1 MRPGCLR
8 ARARGGQAAP
18 KRMRRET
25 VLAHTPAIEGAE
37 RVVPVPV
44 PAADVVVA
52 RDDPAHGVAEHRNL
66 VRLPALTS
74 GDRRCGVAGLSEKI
88 AIWRCDAW
96 APPGSGYGGGA
107 AAPETLELRHGAI
120 LAQEGATVHARE
132 GCAVRVG
139 RREEGAQHARWC
151 ESLPRGAPPAS
162 LACSCWC
169 RIVARDA
176 PGHTAAP
183 PWPVWLPPACAPR
196 ARAPRVADA
205 HGLEAAALI
214 QQAADRHAARLE
226 ALEVGAGLGAAGL
239 GEEHHVEPGPG
250 ACRSLLVAMS
260 YENQDPEECRKW
272 VHT

>member
-1 MRPGCLR
+1 MRCLR

-44 PAADVVVA
+44 PATDVVVA

-74 GDRRCGVAGLSEKI
+74 GDRRSGVAGLSEKI

-96 APPGSGYGGGA
+96 APPSSGYEGGA

-120 LAQEGATVHARE
+120 LAQEGAAVHARE

-151 ESLPRGAPPAS
+151 ENFPPAS
-162 LACSCWC
+162 LACCQLLVPD
-169 RIVARDA
+169 RRPRRARA
-176 PGHTAAP
+176 HSRPSH
-183 PWPVWLPPACAPR
+183 PVWLPPACAPR

-214 QQAADRHAARLE
+214 QQATDRHAARLE

-250 ACRSLLVAMS
+250 ACRSLLGS
-260 YENQDPEECRKW
+260 
-272 VHT
+272 